1 MKIIITVCFLFISLI
16 AVSAVTNELHIAA
29 RQAAIGK
36 CQATPYQC
44 SMPVMGFAS
53 LH

>member
-1 MKIIITVCFLFISLI
+1 MKTIITVCFLFISLI

-36 CQATPYQC
+36 CQANPYQC
-44 SMPVMGFAS
+44 TMPSASFAS